1 MKKTKVVI
9 SKYESAEFSA
19 ELVSSFVEWVQNR
32 INQSLLLS
40 SMVECLGRGESV
52 TLGPFIS
59 DYVVEIARRTAISKF
74 TGYADDSK
82 EGLLWETTAELLDG
96 DYFAE
101 QFWDV
106 FEALKDEFVEEHY

>member
-1 MKKTKVVI
+1 MKKFVENKFD
-9 SKYESAEFSA
+9 SAEFSA

-32 INQSLLLS
+32 INQALLLS

-82 EGLLWETTAELLDG
+82 EGRLWETTADILDG
-96 DYFAE
+96 DYFAGNY
-101 QFWDV
+101 WDV

>member
-40 SMVECLGRGESV
+40 SMVERLGRGEAV

>member
-9 SKYESAEFSA
+9 SKYESTEFSA

-40 SMVECLGRGESV
+40 SMAERLGRGEAV

>member
-1 MKKTKVVI
+1 
-9 SKYESAEFSA
+9 
-19 ELVSSFVEWVQNR
+19 
-32 INQSLLLS
+32 
-40 SMVECLGRGESV
+40 MVERLGRGEAV

>member
-40 SMVECLGRGESV
+40 SMVERLGRGEAV

-96 DYFAE
+96 NYFAE

>member
-1 MKKTKVVI
+1 MKKFVENKFD
-9 SKYESAEFSA
+9 SAEFSA
-19 ELVSSFVEWVQNR
+19 ELVSLFVEWVQNR

-40 SMVECLGRGESV
+40 SMVERLSRGESV

-59 DYVVEIARRTAISKF
+59 DHIVEIARRTAISKF

-82 EGLLWETTAELLDG
+82 EGRLWETTAEILDV
-96 DYFAE
+96 DYFAGNY
-101 QFWDV
+101 WDV